1 MANTVVPVSLLLY
14 PERTFATID
23 HIVPTASQLR
33 PFADPMAEEM
43 TVALF
48 GEGES

>member
-1 MANTVVPVSLLLY
+1 MVREAGLTVRY
-14 PERTFATID
+14 PERTFATIN
-23 HIVPTASQLR
+23 HITPTAFQLR
-33 PFADPMAEEM
+33 PFSDTTAEEM